1 MFLIFCWTS
10 RFHKQ
15 PETWIP
21 MLDENNPEEAAESRH
36 SFPWLFSLSAL
47 SSSCHPHDMGRESQE
62 PISEQKQLGAQP
74 CHNCQLH
81 GLNKK
86 SCPQR
91 VYLLAT
97 VYTDFK
103 PGDTVPKRSCWYWE
117 GIMKL
122 NRERVQRT
130 TAIPHHCTADI
141 SIHFRKGFLAFYQNS
156 STNISFFLIII
167 MIPLAIAMEKKTLR
181 YQVFRIYRR

>member
-36 SFPWLFSLSAL
+36 SFSPLFSAL
-47 SSSCHPHDMGRESQE
+47 SSSWHPHDMQRESQE
-62 PISEQKQLGAQP
+62 STSEQKQLGAQLRP
-74 CHNCQLH
+74 LPVAWLKQKL
-81 GLNKK
+81 
-86 SCPQR
+86 SPES
-91 VYLLAT
+91 VPAT
-97 VYTDFK
+97 VYTDFN
-103 PGDTVPKRSCWYWE
+103 PGDTVPKRSGWYKE

-122 NRERVQRT
+122 DREWVQRT
-130 TAIPHHCTADI
+130 TAIPHHCTADT

-156 STNISFFLIII
+156 STDISFFLITI
-167 MIPLAIAMEKKTLR
+167 MIPLTIVMEKKTLR
-181 YQVFRIYRR
+181 YQVFRIHRW